1 MPIGEKNVALQNY
14 SIKQKKV
21 IMSNFTHLHVHTQYS
36 ILDGAANI
44 KVMLERVK
52 ELGMDSLAITD
63 HGNMYGVLEFFNTAK
78 KVGIKPILGCEMYVA
93 EDRHNKV
100 GNESRSGYHLI
111 LLAKNEKGYS
121 NLIKLCS
128 MGFLKENYYYTPRID
143 KELLRQYTEG
153 LICCSACLGGELPQ
167 TILNKGLDAASEI
180 VEEFKSMF
188 GDDYYLEM
196 QNHGHEEQ
204 TIVNKSL
211 IELSKKHNVKLI
223 ATNDTHFVYKDDY
236 TAHKILLCV
245 NTGKKFDEYT
255 SMAYTGEEY
264 VKSEE
269 EMLALFPE
277 CPEAISNTQEIVA
290 KIEHFELERSIVL
303 PKFPLPEGFDEMQY
317 LTHITWE
324 GAAKRYPEMTDEV
337 RERIQFELDT
347 IEKMGFPGYFL
358 IVQDFINASRNELG
372 VVIGPG
378 RGSAAG
384 SVIAYCIGIT
394 NIDPVK
400 YKLLFERFLNPER
413 ISMPDIDV
421 DFDDEG
427 REKALQY
434 VMDAKSAIKDVAR
447 VMNLDLQTSNYLA
460 KLVPEK
466 PGTTLKKAFEEVPEL
481 RNLRDN
487 GTELEKKVLQYAV
500 QSEGSIRNTGVHACG
515 VIIGPQDISNFVPLA
530 SAKDSDLMVTQFEGK
545 LIESVGMLK
554 MDFLGLKTLS
564 IIKTAC
570 ENIKKRHGIDLDMDS
585 IPLDDEL
592 TYELYQKGATIG
604 TFQFESE
611 GMQAHLRDLKP
622 TRFEDLIA
630 MNALYRP
637 GPMQYIPQFIA
648 RKQGREKIEYDI
660 PMMSEYLDETYGITV
675 YQEQVMLL
683 SQSMAGFTKGQADG
697 LRKAMGK
704 KLKDKMAE
712 LKVKFIE
719 GCRKNNLPD
728 DKVEKVWG
736 DWEKFAEYAFNKSHA
751 TCYSFVAYQ
760 TGYLKAHYP
769 AEYMSAV
776 LTHNISDIKKI
787 TFFIE
792 ECKRL
797 KIPVLGPDVNESDIH
812 FMVNDK
818 GEIRFGLGAIKG
830 MGENAAAELIT
841 ERETN
846 GRFKNIFDFF
856 ERINLKTINSKNLE
870 SLAKSGSFDTFEG
883 IHRAQYFQKKG
894 DDSPNLIGRLIKW
907 INNKNFGDAAQVSL
921 FDTCENLKQEEYPV
935 IPDAE
940 PWSNNEQ
947 SEYEKEVIG
956 FYVSGHPLDD
966 YKMEIKYFTNTKV
979 SELNNL
985 QELQNRKELAFAGI
999 IRDVV
1004 KAQTKKGKPYGKFT
1018 IEDMDGTY
1026 TITLFSE
1033 DYAKV
1038 KDHMEV
1044 GFFVYCRAILREKQ
1058 WANENG
1064 QRDIELKL
1072 NEVIMLDEVLGR
1084 YAKGIVFS
1092 IRVEDIDEEFCQT
1105 IEAMVNKHKG
1115 NTSITL
1121 VVEDT
1126 AKDLSLRMMAEKK
1139 VDIRTMLQE
1148 LKKIEKIRKIEIEK

>member
-1 MPIGEKNVALQNY
+1 MA
-14 SIKQKKV
+14 
-21 IMSNFTHLHVHTQYS
+21 NFTHLHVHTQYS

-44 KVMLERVK
+44 KAVLERVK

-93 EDRHNKV
+93 EDRHNKT
-100 GNESRSGYHLI
+100 GPESRSGYHLI
-111 LLAKNEKGYS
+111 LLAKNEIGYN

-128 MGFLKENYYYTPRID
+128 LGFLKENYYYTPRID
-143 KELLRQYTEG
+143 KELLRQYSEG

-167 TILNKGLDAASEI
+167 TIMNKNIDAASLV
-180 VEEFKSMF
+180 VEEFKELF
-188 GDDYYLEM
+188 GEDYYLEM
-196 QNHGHEEQ
+196 QNHGHEDQ
-204 TIVNKSL
+204 KLVNAAL
-211 IELSKKHNVKLI
+211 IELSKKHGVKLI
-223 ATNDTHFVYKDDY
+223 ATNDIHFVNKEDKD
-236 TAHKILLCV
+236 AHHILLCV
-245 NTGKKFDEYT
+245 NTGRKFDDET
-255 SMAYTGEEY
+255 SMGYTGEEY

-269 EMLALFPE
+269 EMLALFAE
-277 CPEAISNTQEIVA
+277 CPEAITNTQEIVN
-290 KIEHFELERSIVL
+290 KIEHFELERNIIL
-303 PKFPLPEGFDEMQY
+303 PKFPLPDGFDEMQY

-324 GAAKRYPEMTDEV
+324 GAAKRYPVMTDEIK
-337 RERIQFELDT
+337 ERIQFELDT

-358 IVQDFINASRNELG
+358 IVQDFINVSRNELG
-372 VVIGPG
+372 VIIGPG

-434 VMDAKSAIKDVAR
+434 VMDKYGADHVAQIVTFGAMAAKSAIKDVAR
-447 VMNLDLQTSNYLA
+447 VMDLDLPTSNMLA

-481 RNLRDN
+481 REYRDN
-487 GTELEKKVLQYAV
+487 GPELVKKVLKYAV
-500 QSEGSIRNTGVHACG
+500 QLEGSIRNTGVHACG
-515 VIIGPQDISNFVPLA
+515 VIIGPQDISNFVPVA

-570 ENIKKRHGIDLDMDS
+570 QNIKKRHGVELDMDN
-585 IPLDDEL
+585 IPLNDEL
-592 TYELYQKGATIG
+592 TYKLYQNGATVG

-611 GMQAHLRDLKP
+611 GMQSHLRDLKP

-648 RKQGREKIEYDI
+648 RKHGKEKIEYDI

-712 LKVKFIE
+712 LKTKFVD
-719 GCRKNNLPD
+719 GCRKKELPD
-728 DKVEKVWG
+728 DKVEKVWC

-776 LTHNISDIKKI
+776 LTHNLSDIKKI
-787 TFFIE
+787 TFFID
-792 ECKRL
+792 ECRRL

-830 MGENAAAELIT
+830 MGENAAAELIA
-841 ERETN
+841 EREAN
-846 GRFKNIFDFF
+846 GKFTSIFDFF
-856 ERINLKTINSKNLE
+856 ERVNLKSINSKNLE
-870 SLAKSGSFDTFEG
+870 SLAKSGSFDTFSD
-883 IHRAQYFQKKG
+883 IHRAQYFYKK
-894 DDSPNLIGRLIKW
+894 DTDSTNFIGRLIRW
-907 INNKNFGDAAQVSL
+907 VNNKNSGDAAQVSL
-921 FDTCENLKQEEYPV
+921 FDTCETLKQEEYPA
-935 IPDAE
+935 IPEAE
-940 PWSNNEQ
+940 RWSNNEQ
-947 SEYEKEVIG
+947 ANNEKEVIG
-956 FYVSGHPLDD
+956 FFMSGHPLDD
-966 YKMEIKYFTNTKV
+966 YKAEIKCFTNTRV
-979 SELNNL
+979 SELEDL
-985 QELQNRKELAFAGI
+985 STLKTRQDIKFAGI
-999 IRDVV
+999 IT
-1004 KAQTKKGKPYGKFT
+1004 ACSSGMTKTNKPFGKFT
-1018 IEDMDGTY
+1018 IEDYDGSY
-1026 TITLFSE
+1026 SIALFSD
-1033 DYAKV
+1033 DYV
-1038 KDHMEV
+1038 KYRNFLQNDMFVFCKATVKEKAWKREGEV
-1044 GFFVYCRAILREKQ
+1044 EAL
-1058 WANENG
+1058 
-1064 QRDIELKL
+1064 ELKIVDMIL
-1072 NEVIMLDEVLGR
+1072 LESVMDKFTKSIVIHVKLGDITEDFCAR
-1084 YAKGIVFS
+1084 MEKIIKQNKGKVTLSSLVRDDINN
-1092 IRVEDIDEEFCQT
+1092 VE
-1105 IEAMVNKHKG
+1105 
-1115 NTSITL
+1115 
-1121 VVEDT
+1121 
-1126 AKDLSLRMMAEKK
+1126 LRMISDKK
-1139 VDIRTMLQE
+1139 VDPHGFIKSIRGME
-1148 LKKIEKIRKIEIEK
+1148 EIRSFEIH

>member
-1 MPIGEKNVALQNY
+1 
-14 SIKQKKV
+14 
-21 IMSNFTHLHVHTQYS
+21 MSNFTHLHVHTQYS
-36 ILDGAANI
+36 ILDGHAEI
-44 KVMLERVK
+44 KTMLNRVK
-52 ELGMDSLAITD
+52 ELGMDSIAITD

-93 EDRHNKV
+93 EDRHNKI
-100 GNESRSGYHLI
+100 GPESRSGYHLI
-111 LLAKNEKGYS
+111 LLAKNEKGYG

-143 KELLRQYTEG
+143 KELLSKYTEG

-167 TILNKGLDAASEI
+167 TILKKDMDAASAI
-180 VEEFKSMF
+180 VEEFKAMF

-204 TIVNKSL
+204 KIVNERL

-269 EMLALFPE
+269 EMMALFAE
-277 CPEAISNTQEIVA
+277 CPEAITNTQEIVA

-303 PKFPLPEGFDEMQY
+303 PKFPLPDGFDEMQY

-324 GAAKRYPEMTDEV
+324 GAAKRYPVITEEI

-358 IVQDFINASRNELG
+358 IVQDFINVSRNELG
-372 VVIGPG
+372 VIIGPG

-434 VMDAKSAIKDVAR
+434 VMDKYGADHVAQIVTFGAMAAKSAIKDVAR
-447 VMNLDLQTSNYLA
+447 VMNLDLSTSNYLA

-481 RNLRDN
+481 REFRDN

-500 QSEGSIRNTGVHACG
+500 QLEGSIRNTGVHACG
-515 VIIGPQDISNFVPLA
+515 VIIGPQDISNFVPVA

-570 ENIKKRHGIDLDMDS
+570 ENIKKRHGIDLDMDN

-622 TRFEDLIA
+622 SRFEDLIA

-648 RKQGREKIEYDI
+648 RKHGLEKIEYDI

-728 DKVEKVWG
+728 DKVEKVWC

-776 LTHNISDIKKI
+776 LTHNINDIKKI
-787 TFFIE
+787 TSFIE

-830 MGENAAAELIT
+830 MGENAAAELIL
-841 ERETN
+841 ERNTN
-846 GRFKNIFDFF
+846 GRFTNIFNFF

-870 SLAKSGSFDTFEG
+870 SLAKSGSFDTFG
-883 IHRAQYFQKKG
+883 DIHRAQYFYKK
-894 DDSPNLIGRLIKW
+894 DEDSPNLIGRLVKW

-921 FDTCENLKQEEYPV
+921 FDTCEDLKQEEYPI
-935 IPDAE
+935 IPVAE
-940 PWSNNEQ
+940 PWTNIEQ
-947 SEYEKEVIG
+947 AEHEKEVIG
-956 FYVSGHPLDD
+956 FYVSGHPLND
-966 YKMEIKYFTNTKV
+966 YDMEIKYFTNTAV
-979 SELNNL
+979 TELNNL
-985 QELQNRKELAFAGI
+985 DELKNKREITFAGI
-999 IRDVV
+999 LREVTH
-1004 KAQTKKGKPYGKFT
+1004 AQSRTGSPFGKFT
-1018 IEDMDGTY
+1018 IEDLEGTHTMTIFSKTY
-1026 TITLFSE
+1026 TSIKEHLQTG
-1033 DYAKV
+1033 Y
-1038 KDHMEV
+1038 
-1044 GFFVYCRAILREKQ
+1044 FVYCRAMVGEKMY
-1058 WANENG
+1058 ANEKG
-1064 QRDIELKL
+1064 ERELELKL
-1072 NEVIMLDEVLGR
+1072 TEMMLLEGVMDK
-1084 YAKGIVFS
+1084 YSKGIIFS
-1092 IRVEDIDEEFCQT
+1092 IKVEDVDEEFCST
-1105 IEAMVNKHKG
+1105 IETLTNKHKG
-1115 NTSITL
+1115 KSTIAI
-1121 VVEDT
+1121 VVEDS
-1126 AKDLSLRMMAEKK
+1126 AEDISLTMKSEKK
-1139 VDIRTMLQE
+1139 VNIKAMIAE
-1148 LKKIEKIRKIEIEK
+1148 LKKIEKIRKIEIVR

>member
-1 MPIGEKNVALQNY
+1 
-14 SIKQKKV
+14 
-21 IMSNFTHLHVHTQYS
+21 MSKFTHLHVHTQYS

-52 ELGMDSLAITD
+52 ELGMESLAITD

-93 EDRHNKV
+93 EDRHNKS
-100 GNESRSGYHLI
+100 GSESRSGYHLI

-128 MGFLKENYYYTPRID
+128 MGFLKENFYYKPRID
-143 KELLRQYTEG
+143 KELLSQYTEG

-167 TILNKGLDAASEI
+167 TILNKGIDAASEV
-180 VEEFKSMF
+180 VEEFKTMF
-188 GDDYYLEM
+188 GDDYYLEL

-204 TIVNKSL
+204 KIVNQAL
-211 IELSKKHNVKLI
+211 MELSKKHDVKLI
-223 ATNDTHFVYKDDY
+223 ATNDTHFVYKEDRM
-236 TAHKILLCV
+236 AHKILLCV
-245 NTGKKFDEYT
+245 STGKKLDEET
-255 SMAYTGEEY
+255 TMVYTGEEY
-264 VKSEE
+264 IKSEE

-277 CPEAISNTQEIVA
+277 CPEAISNTQEIVD

-303 PKFPLPEGFDEMQY
+303 PKFPLPDGFDEMQY

-324 GAAKRYPEMTDEV
+324 GAAKRYPEMTEEI

-358 IVQDFINASRNELG
+358 IVQDFINVSRNELG
-372 VVIGPG
+372 VIIGPG

-434 VMDAKSAIKDVAR
+434 VMDKYGADHVAQIVTFGAMAAKSAIKDVAR
-447 VMNLDLQTSNYLA
+447 VMDLDLPTSNYLA

-481 RNLRDN
+481 REHRDN
-487 GTELEKKVLQYAV
+487 GSELEKKVLKYAV
-500 QSEGSIRNTGVHACG
+500 ELEGSIRNTGVHACG
-515 VIIGPQDISNFVPLA
+515 VIIGPQDISNFVPVA

-570 ENIKKRHGIDLDMDS
+570 QNIKKRHGIDLDMDA

-648 RKQGREKIEYDI
+648 RKHGREKIEYDI

-712 LKVKFIE
+712 LKVKFID
-719 GCRKNNLPD
+719 GCRKKELPD
-728 DKVEKVWG
+728 DKVEKVWS

-776 LTHNISDIKKI
+776 LTHNLSDIKKI

-830 MGENAAAELIT
+830 MGENAAAELIA

-846 GRFKNIFDFF
+846 GKFKNIFDFMV
-856 ERINLKTINSKNLE
+856 RINLKSINSKNME
-870 SLAKSGSFDTFEG
+870 SLAKSGSFDTFKD
-883 IHRAQYFQKKG
+883 IHRAQYFYKK
-894 DDSPNLIGRLIKW
+894 DADSTNFLGRLLKW
-907 INNKNFGDAAQVSL
+907 INNKNYGDAAQVSL
-921 FDTCENLKQEEYPV
+921 FDTCESLKQEDYPQ

-940 PWSNNEQ
+940 PWTCAEQ
-947 SEYEKEVIG
+947 ATYEKEVIG
-956 FYVSGHPLDD
+956 FYMSRHPLDEYKIEMQHIMNTRVSDLDNLIELQKRSQVRFGGVITEAVDGISKSGKPFGKFTLED
-966 YKMEIKYFTNTKV
+966 YDGSHTISLFGENYVKFKEYIQKDYFICCTGAVKERSWAKEGETNRLELRINDIMLLEDVLGTYVREIMYKIKYDDIDKEFCDTMERLIKENGNGNVVLSSLLEDVEDKISLMMVCEKKVNANILRELQKIDKIKNTIEIKY
-979 SELNNL
+979 
-985 QELQNRKELAFAGI
+985 R
-999 IRDVV
+999 
-1004 KAQTKKGKPYGKFT
+1004 
-1018 IEDMDGTY
+1018 
-1026 TITLFSE
+1026 
-1033 DYAKV
+1033 
-1038 KDHMEV
+1038 
-1044 GFFVYCRAILREKQ
+1044 
-1058 WANENG
+1058 
-1064 QRDIELKL
+1064 
-1072 NEVIMLDEVLGR
+1072 
-1084 YAKGIVFS
+1084 
-1092 IRVEDIDEEFCQT
+1092 
-1105 IEAMVNKHKG
+1105 
-1115 NTSITL
+1115 
-1121 VVEDT
+1121 
-1126 AKDLSLRMMAEKK
+1126 
-1139 VDIRTMLQE
+1139 
-1148 LKKIEKIRKIEIEK
+1148 

>member
-1 MPIGEKNVALQNY
+1 
-14 SIKQKKV
+14 
-21 IMSNFTHLHVHTQYS
+21 MSNFTHLHVHTQYS

-52 ELGMDSLAITD
+52 ELGMESLAITD

-78 KVGIKPILGCEMYVA
+78 KIGIKPILGCEMYVA
-93 EDRHNKV
+93 EDRHNKS
-100 GNESRSGYHLI
+100 GSESRSGYHLI

-128 MGFLKENYYYTPRID
+128 MGFLKENFYYKPRID
-143 KELLRQYTEG
+143 KELLKQYTEG

-167 TILNKGLDAASEI
+167 TILHKGLDAASDI
-180 VEEFKSMF
+180 IEEFKGMF
-188 GDDYYLEM
+188 GEDYYLEL
-196 QNHGHEEQ
+196 QNHGHEDQ
-204 TIVNKSL
+204 KKVNKAL
-211 IELSKKHNVKLI
+211 IDLSKKHNVKLI
-223 ATNDTHFVYKDDY
+223 ATNDTHFVYKEDRM
-236 TAHKILLCV
+236 AHRILLCV
-245 NTGKKFDEYT
+245 NTGRKIDEDT

-264 VKSEE
+264 IKSEE

-277 CPEAISNTQEIVA
+277 CPEAISNTQEIVN

-303 PKFPLPEGFDEMQY
+303 PKFPLPDGFDEMQY

-324 GAAKRYPEMTDEV
+324 GAAKRYPEMTDEI

-358 IVQDFINASRNELG
+358 IVQDFINVSRNELG
-372 VVIGPG
+372 VIIGPG

-434 VMDAKSAIKDVAR
+434 VMDKYGADHVAQIVTFGGMAAKSAIKDVAR
-447 VMNLDLQTSNYLA
+447 VMNLDLSISNFLA
-460 KLVPEK
+460 KLVPDK

-481 RNLRDN
+481 RERRDN
-487 GTELEKKVLQYAV
+487 GTELERKVLKYAV
-500 QSEGSIRNTGVHACG
+500 ELEGSIRNTGVHACG
-515 VIIGPQDISNFVPLA
+515 VIIGPQDISNFVPVA

-570 ENIKKRHGIDLDMDS
+570 QNIKKRHGIVLDMDA

-648 RKQGREKIEYDI
+648 RKHGREKIEYDI

-712 LKVKFIE
+712 LKVKFID
-719 GCRKNNLPD
+719 GCRKKELPD

-776 LTHNISDIKKI
+776 LTHNLNDIKKI

-830 MGENAAAELIT
+830 MGENAAAELIA
-841 ERETN
+841 EREAN
-846 GRFKNIFDFF
+846 GKFKSIFNFM
-856 ERINLKTINSKNLE
+856 ERINLKSINSKNME
-870 SLAKSGSFDTFEG
+870 SLAKSGSFDTFKD
-883 IHRAQYFQKKG
+883 IHRAQYFFKK
-894 DDSPNLIGRLIKW
+894 DSDSTNFLGRLLKW
-907 INNKNFGDAAQVSL
+907 INNKNYGDAAQVSL
-921 FDTCENLKQEEYPV
+921 FDTCESLKQEDYPQ
-935 IPDAE
+935 IPDTE
-940 PWSNNEQ
+940 PWTCREQ
-947 SEYEKEVIG
+947 ANYEKEVIG
-956 FYVSGHPLDD
+956 FYMSKHPLDD
-966 YKMEIKYFTNTKV
+966 YKLEMTRIMNTNV
-979 SELNNL
+979 SDLSNL
-985 QELQNRKELAFAGI
+985 IELQKRSQLRFAGVVTDVTEGI
-999 IRDVV
+999 DKKNKPFVRFTLEDYDGSHTLSLFGDNCAKFKDYIRKDYFICCTGSVKEKRWAKEGETNALELQINGIMLLENVLGTYVKEIMFKIKSNEIDKEFCDTIEQLTQKYNEGNVILSSVLEDMTEKISLLMVCEKKV
-1004 KAQTKKGKPYGKFT
+1004 KA
-1018 IEDMDGTY
+1018 D
-1026 TITLFSE
+1026 
-1033 DYAKV
+1033 
-1038 KDHMEV
+1038 
-1044 GFFVYCRAILREKQ
+1044 ILRELQK
-1058 WANENG
+1058 
-1064 QRDIELKL
+1064 
-1072 NEVIMLDEVLGR
+1072 
-1084 YAKGIVFS
+1084 
-1092 IRVEDIDEEFCQT
+1092 IDKIKNT
-1105 IEAMVNKHKG
+1105 IEIKF
-1115 NTSITL
+1115 
-1121 VVEDT
+1121 
-1126 AKDLSLRMMAEKK
+1126 R
-1139 VDIRTMLQE
+1139 
-1148 LKKIEKIRKIEIEK
+1148 